1 MAYMNQEKKKIIA
14 SALKEVMPKD
24 WKYSLSVE
32 HHSVIHLNI
41 KSAPFDLTH
50 GKDDVQI
57 NHFHLQ
63 NHYDGQALE
72 ILKKAHDAM
81 LSADWYDDSDSM
93 TDYFNTA
100 YYIRMNVGSWNK
112 PFINTAA

>member
-57 NHFHLQ
+57 N
-63 NHYDGQALE
+63 LE
-72 ILKKAHDAM
+72 ANYISKKESSVLKHAAQK
-81 LSADWYDDSDSM
+81 LGLYPE
-93 TDYFNTA
+93 T
-100 YYIRMNVGSWNK
+100 YINYVDIGTHKVVNGN
-112 PFINTAA
+112 FFEAI